1 MRMTDMAAAAQ
12 SGGWQLIVQMGD
24 HEILLA
30 GGLPAILLLCLFVL
44 AFLAGI
50 VLWMGAAIRILWYIW
65 EAQKRRERHVRRVTR
80 QKPRKMPRLKEEQ
93 RREKRRAERRL
104 EEEEGTQDSETPKQT
119 EDRENRAISK
129 FRPQVCTMERPT
141 EQKRDPQAEKK
152 NPEQMESN
160 QIACPFGR
168 AQEILDY
175 QNPNNQKMPP
185 LSGNPYRF
193 LKESE
198 RQLELLRRYGETKCR
213 YQFCVSMDSDSRNPY
228 FLLIQNQVYLN
239 PFRFQ
244 PGVAIAEIFLEEYQM
259 EAVYVLER
267 TEGTKHAYQVL
278 RCEPAEVIQAE
289 ERLECVKK
297 GRLWLR

>member
-1 MRMTDMAAAAQ
+1 MAAAAQ
-12 SGGWQLIVQMGD
+12 SGGWQLIVQMGE

-30 GGLPAILLLCLFVL
+30 GGIPALLLLCLFVL

-50 VLWMGAAIRILWYIW
+50 ILWMTTAVRILWYIW
-65 EAQKRRERHVRRVTR
+65 EGQKRRERHIRRVTR
-80 QKPRKMPRLKEEQ
+80 QKSRKIPHLKEEQ
-93 RREKRRAERRL
+93 RRERRRAERWL
-104 EEEEGTQDSETPKQT
+104 EEEEGTQDNEPPKPT
-119 EDRENRAISK
+119 EDRETQVPPKS
-129 FRPQVCTMERPT
+129 RPPVYTIERPT
-141 EQKRDPQAEKK
+141 EQRRDPQAEKK
-152 NPEQMESN
+152 NSERMESN

-175 QNPNNQKMPP
+175 QNPNHQKMPP
-185 LSGNPYRF
+185 LSGNPHRF
-193 LKESE
+193 LKEDE

-213 YQFCVSMDSDSRNPY
+213 YQFCVSLDSDSRNPY
-228 FLLIQNQVYLN
+228 FLLIQDQVYLN

>member
-80 QKPRKMPRLKEEQ
+80 QKPRKMPRLKQEQ

-104 EEEEGTQDSETPKQT
+104 EEEEGMQDNGTPKQT
-119 EDRENRAISK
+119 EARENRAISK
-129 FRPQVCTMERPT
+129 SRPQVCTMEKPT

-152 NPEQMESN
+152 NPEQTESN
-160 QIACPFGR
+160 QIACLFGR
-168 AQEILDY
+168 EQEVLDY
-175 QNPNNQKMPP
+175 QNPNNQKIPP

-193 LKESE
+193 LKEDE
-198 RQLELLRRYGETKCR
+198 RQLELLRRYGEMKCR
-213 YQFCVSMDSDSRNPY
+213 YQFCVGMDSDPRNPY
-228 FLLIQNQVYLN
+228 FLLIHNRVYLN

>member
-1 MRMTDMAAAAQ
+1 
-12 SGGWQLIVQMGD
+12 
-24 HEILLA
+24 
-30 GGLPAILLLCLFVL
+30 
-44 AFLAGI
+44 
-50 VLWMGAAIRILWYIW
+50 
-65 EAQKRRERHVRRVTR
+65 
-80 QKPRKMPRLKEEQ
+80 
-93 RREKRRAERRL
+93 
-104 EEEEGTQDSETPKQT
+104 
-119 EDRENRAISK
+119 
-129 FRPQVCTMERPT
+129 
-141 EQKRDPQAEKK
+141 
-152 NPEQMESN
+152 MESN

-175 QNPNNQKMPP
+175 QNPNHQKMPP
-185 LSGNPYRF
+185 LSGNPHRF
-193 LKESE
+193 LKEDE

-213 YQFCVSMDSDSRNPY
+213 YQFCVSLDSDSRNPY